1 MPLSH
6 LGAIESEEVIV
17 GEDLDAV
24 VVPAE
29 GAELSAR
36 QRQERVPVE
45 GLAGRTEVLD
55 PIITRRGAL

>member
-1 MPLSH
+1 M
-6 LGAIESEEVIV
+6 

-45 GLAGRTEVLD
+45 ELAGRTEVLD